1 MKKQIVGTIFLLL
14 AVLLSVAGIVIYW
27 VNAHGEY
34 YNDFTPSVM
43 LYAGF
48 GVVALLAWK
57 VLSVTLGEKRWM
69 DVLYLVAAIL
79 LAWAAVDFLGDRVE
93 SAAIILG
100 SQLEA
105 GNALAQQSLF
115 TSFAGIGCFI
125 LGMILTGVSS
135 FFQTTEADAQSV
147 ERE

>member
-14 AVLLSVAGIVIYW
+14 AVLLSVAGMVIYW

-43 LYAGF
+43 LYAAF

-69 DVLYLVAAIL
+69 DVLYLLAAIL

-135 FFQTTEADAQSV
+135 FFQTTEADAQNV

>member
-1 MKKQIVGTIFLLL
+1 MKKQIVGTTLLLL

-43 LYAGF
+43 LFAGL
-48 GVVALLAWK
+48 GAAALLVWK
-57 VLSVTLGEKRWM
+57 ILSATLGEKRWM
-69 DVLYLVAAIL
+69 DVLYPLAAIL
-79 LAWAAVDFLGDRVE
+79 LAWAAIDFLGDRVE

-115 TSFAGIGCFI
+115 TSFAGVACFI

-135 FFQTTEADAQSV
+135 FFQATEADAQNV